1 MHISWLEDFLV
12 LSSVGN
18 FSRAAEDRHM
28 TQPAFGRRVR
38 ALEDW
43 LGAEL
48 FDRSTQPVKLTEV
61 GQWFHGVAP
70 DLLAE
75 VARLP
80 GAARAVAEANSKS
93 LRFAATHALSLT
105 FMPGWLRSFGA
116 HTMAG
121 TLQLESDML
130 HRCESL
136 LSQSKVQFVL
146 CHAHAKAP
154 GQLHAQGY
162 PSIRVGTDVLLPVC
176 AVGSDAKALYGLENP
191 GMTAPLLAYS
201 VESGLGNILQSTIA
215 RALGRVQTQTVFTAH
230 LASVLRTMA
239 MEGRGIA
246 WLPQSLVGDDLA
258 AGNLVAAATPQWN
271 VDLDIRVYRAHAQM
285 GRAAEALWDAVQKAH
300 CGNVQSP
307 ALDSGV
313 PSSSQTR

>member
-1 MHISWLEDFLV
+1 MHISWLEDFMV
-12 LSSVGN
+12 LASIGN

-38 ALEDW
+38 ALEEW

-48 FDRSTQPVKLTEV
+48 FDRSTQPVKLTV
-61 GQWFHGVAP
+61 AGQWFQGVAP

-105 FMPGWLRSFGA
+105 FMPGWLRSFEA

-130 HRCESL
+130 HRCEAL
-136 LSQSKVQFVL
+136 LAQSKVQFVL
-146 CHAHAKAP
+146 CHAHAQAP
-154 GQLHAQGY
+154 GPLEIEGY
-162 PSIRVGTDVLLPVC
+162 PSLCVGCDVLLPVC
-176 AVGSDAKALYGLENP
+176 AAGPDGLALHRPEHSGAI
-191 GMTAPLLAYS
+191 APLLAYS
-201 VESGLGNILQSTIA
+201 VDSGLGNILQKTSEGA
-215 RALGRVQTQTVFTAH
+215 LRAAHTQTVFTAH

-239 MEGRGIA
+239 LDGRGMA
-246 WLPQSLVGDDLA
+246 WLPRSLVDADLA
-258 AGNLVAAATPQWN
+258 AGRLLAAGPDSWN
-271 VDLDIRVYRAHAQM
+271 VDLEIRLYRTHAQL
-285 GRAAEALWDAVQKAH
+285 GPAAEALWNAVAQS
-300 CGNVQSP
+300 VQGS
-307 ALDSGV
+307 ASG
-313 PSSSQTR
+313 PHLE

>member
-12 LSSVGN
+12 LAAVGN

-38 ALEDW
+38 ALEEW

-48 FDRSTQPVKLTEV
+48 FDRSTQPVRLTEA
-61 GQWFHGVAP
+61 GQWFQGVAP
-70 DLLAE
+70 ELLAE

-105 FMPGWLRSFGA
+105 FMPGWLRSFEA

-130 HRCESL
+130 HRCEAL
-136 LSQSKVQFVL
+136 LAQSKVQFVL
-146 CHAHAKAP
+146 CHAHAQVP
-154 GQLHAQGY
+154 GPLQVQGY
-162 PSIRVGTDVLLPVC
+162 PSLCVGADVLLPVSP
-176 AVGSDAKALYGLENP
+176 AGPDGKALHRLEQP
-191 GMTAPLLAYS
+191 GQTAPLLAYS
-201 VESGLGNILQSTIA
+201 VESGLGNILHKTIDG
-215 RALGRVQTQTVFTAH
+215 ALRGAQTQTVFTAH

-239 MEGRGIA
+239 LEGRGMA
-246 WLPQSLVGDDLA
+246 WLPRSLIDADLA
-258 AGNLVAAATPQWN
+258 AGRLVAAGVSTWN
-271 VDLDIRVYRAHAQM
+271 VDLEIRVYRAHAQL
-285 GRAAEALWDAVQKAH
+285 GRAAEALWDAVTRSVEGGA
-300 CGNVQSP
+300 
-307 ALDSGV
+307 GV
-313 PSSSQTR
+313 RLVA

>member
-1 MHISWLEDFLV
+1 LTNAVFLLFNAFKALAMHLSWLEDFLV
-12 LSSVGN
+12 LASVGN

-38 ALEDW
+38 ALEEW

-61 GQWFHGVAP
+61 GVWFQGVAP

-130 HRCESL
+130 HRCEAL
-136 LSQSKVQFVL
+136 LAQSKVQFVL
-146 CHAHAKAP
+146 CHTHATAP

-162 PSIRVGTDVLLPVC
+162 PSVCVGTDVLLPVC
-176 AVGSDAKALYGLENP
+176 AVGPDAKALYGLENP

-201 VESGLGNILQSTIA
+201 VESGLGNILHSTID

-239 MEGRGIA
+239 LEGRGIA

-258 AGNLVAAATPQWN
+258 AGHLVAAATPQWN
-271 VDLDIRVYRAHAQM
+271 VDLEIRVYRAQAQM
-285 GRAAEALWDAVQKAH
+285 GRAAEALWDAVQNSH
-300 CGNVQSP
+300 
-307 ALDSGV
+307 
-313 PSSSQTR
+313 